1 MRWIKCELQESH
13 WTVAVLVAGLG
24 AITHPRCGRYQNW
37 HKQPERKQMRIHV
50 CLNNRWALLKGG
62 EEFRTRNPV

>member
-1 MRWIKCELQESH
+1 M
-13 WTVAVLVAGLG
+13 AGLG
-24 AITHPRCGRYQNW
+24 AITHPRCSRYQNW